1 MFFNKPQRGR
11 HAHSA
16 SPTTVEPTLD
26 SHLAWL
32 HSLQCTSAPPQS
44 ALPHRASAAAHG
56 PTCTPACTSALY
68 SSRNRPRAQTPAQ
81 GSACAPTR
89 APSSVLRH
97 TPPPKP
103 ITPLDALNPQASE
116 EQLWA
121 WARNKPHLRPWI
133 VANSHASPVLID
145 WIAQQGSRPV
155 DKAVSALLSSLEA
168 PKLPDTPA
176 FGERNCRQEEDGLP
190 PPG

>member
-32 HSLQCTSAPPQS
+32 RSLQRTSAPAQRP
-44 ALPHRASAAAHG
+44 LPHRATTAAHG
-56 PTCTPACTSALY
+56 PTCAPACTSALY
-68 SSRNRPRAQTPAQ
+68 SSRNRPRAQTLAQ
-81 GSACAPTR
+81 GSACAPT
-89 APSSVLRH
+89 SSPRH

-145 WIAQQGSRPV
+145 WIAQQGSQPV
-155 DKAVSALLSSLEA
+155 EKAVSALLSSLEA
-168 PKLPDTPA
+168 SKLPDTPA
-176 FGERNCRQEEDGLP
+176 FGGRNCRLEEGGLP

>member
-11 HAHSA
+11 HAHPT

-32 HSLQCTSAPPQS
+32 RSLQHTSAPPQS
-44 ALPHRASAAAHG
+44 ALPDRASAAAHD

-68 SSRNRPRAQTPAQ
+68 SSRNCPRAQTPAQ
-81 GSACAPTR
+81 GSACTPA
-89 APSSVLRH
+89 SSPKH

-176 FGERNCRQEEDGLP
+176 CGERNCRPEEDGLP

>member
-1 MFFNKPQRGR
+1 MFFDKPRRGR
-11 HAHSA
+11 HAHST
-16 SPTTVEPTLD
+16 SPTTVEPPLN

-32 HSLQCTSAPPQS
+32 HSLQRTSASAQNSLPSRATTAARDPDCARGCPPT
-44 ALPHRASAAAHG
+44 R
-56 PTCTPACTSALY
+56 TPV
-68 SSRNRPRAQTPAQ
+68 
-81 GSACAPTR
+81 GAPTR
-89 APSSVLRH
+89 ATASVLRH

-121 WARNKPHLRPWI
+121 WARSKPHLRPWI

>member
-32 HSLQCTSAPPQS
+32 HSLQRTSAPPQS
-44 ALPHRASAAAHG
+44 ALPHRASAAAHD
-56 PTCTPACTSALY
+56 P
-68 SSRNRPRAQTPAQ
+68 
-81 GSACAPTR
+81 ACAP
-89 APSSVLRH
+89 ASSPRH

-145 WIAQQGSRPV
+145 WIAQQGSHPV

-176 FGERNCRQEEDGLP
+176 FGEQNCRLEEDGLP